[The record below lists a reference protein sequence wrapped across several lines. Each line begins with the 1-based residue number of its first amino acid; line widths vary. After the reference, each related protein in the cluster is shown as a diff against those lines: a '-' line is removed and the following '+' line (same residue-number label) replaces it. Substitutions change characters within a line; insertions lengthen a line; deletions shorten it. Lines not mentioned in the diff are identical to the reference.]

1 MYIDSNIFI
10 YAAIDNGEKG
20 ERARKVV
27 EKVLNG
33 EVKGSVSALV
43 IDEVIWVVQR
53 MTDRDV
59 AERVARLIMSM
70 PLIWMDI
77 SYQTAKYAMKY
88 YREGLDPRD
97 AFHAAVMEE
106 YGIQEIL
113 SEDRDFEKVRDIRRI
128 SLKELVDREN

>member
-88 YREGLDPRD
+88 YRKGLDPRD
-97 AFHAAVMEE
+97 AFHTE
-106 YGIQEIL
+106 
-113 SEDRDFEKVRDIRRI
+113 
-128 SLKELVDREN
+128 